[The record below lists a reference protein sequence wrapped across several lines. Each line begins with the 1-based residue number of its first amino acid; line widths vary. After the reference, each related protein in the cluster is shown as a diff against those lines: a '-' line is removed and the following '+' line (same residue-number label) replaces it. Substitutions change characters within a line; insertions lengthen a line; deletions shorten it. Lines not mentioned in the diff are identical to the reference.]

1 MVSEGQISLVF
12 EKEMSMVDPI
22 LKYIKDSRVSTQN
35 EAKKVINCI
44 SLKITDL
51 QWIQNMLYEFLQLT
65 TIENA
70 DLQSHSVESG
80 ASLDEIEQKQRNL
93 NTFAECMSYLL
104 KNIQAIPLALAES
117 TLKGA
122 KNLVLGS
129 FAKSDAQEKEA
140 GVLCYPITLQEVIEQ
155 DEMG

>member
-1 MVSEGQISLVF
+1 MVSEGQISLIF

-70 DLQSHSVESG
+70 DL
-80 ASLDEIEQKQRNL
+80 
-93 NTFAECMSYLL
+93 
-104 KNIQAIPLALAES
+104 
-117 TLKGA
+117 
-122 KNLVLGS
+122 
-129 FAKSDAQEKEA
+129 
-140 GVLCYPITLQEVIEQ
+140 
-155 DEMG
+155 